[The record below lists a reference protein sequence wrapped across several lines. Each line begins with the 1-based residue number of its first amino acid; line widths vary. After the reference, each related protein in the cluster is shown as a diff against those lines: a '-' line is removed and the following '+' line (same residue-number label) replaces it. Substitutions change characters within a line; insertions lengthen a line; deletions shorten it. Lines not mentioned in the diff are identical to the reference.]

1 MIQSAISKYS
11 IGQIVFHTK
20 FEYRGV
26 VIDVD
31 PVYSGS
37 ALWYEQVALSR
48 PPKDKPWYHV
58 LVDDATH
65 STYVAERHLE
75 ADDSGKSIHHPA
87 IAEYFSEL
95 KNGFYALK
103 KSTH

>member
-1 MIQSAISKYS
+1 M
-11 IGQIVFHTK
+11 
-20 FEYRGV
+20 

-58 LVDDATH
+58 LVDDAAH

-87 IAEYFSEL
+87 IDEYFSEL
-95 KNGFYALK
+95 INGFYTLK

>member
-1 MIQSAISKYS
+1 MQTAQSNFSV
-11 IGQIVFHTK
+11 GQIVFHLK

-26 VIDVD
+26 IFDVD

-58 LVDDATH
+58 LVDGTAH

-75 ADDSGKSIHHPA
+75 ADSSGKPIEHPHTGN
-87 IAEYFSEL
+87 YFSEL
-95 KNGFYALK
+95 KNGFYAPK
-103 KSTH
+103 ISSH